1 MDVIEIIAYHRSDFR
16 KWLAKNHSKEH
27 KVRIILY
34 KRHTGKSSPSHREL
48 MEEAICYGWIDTTIK
63 RLDEERFIRN
73 FSRRNK
79 NSKWSDNTLGYARQL
94 IKEGKMTPHGLEFY
108 KQGKAKP
115 THDHGI
121 PKDPKQPL
129 ALTRALAKSMLAKEN
144 FKKFPPSSTRMMYRW
159 ILSAKL
165 PQTRAK
171 RVERVVALARQG
183 KKNIF

>member
-1 MDVIEIIAYHRSDFR
+1 MEIIEIIAYHRSDFR

-27 KVRIILY
+27 KVKVVLY
-34 KRHTGKSSPSHREL
+34 KRHTGASAPSHREL

-63 RLDEERFIRN
+63 RLDEDRFIRN

-79 NSKWSDNTLGYARQL
+79 NSRWSDNTLSYARQL
-94 IKEGKMTPHGLEFY
+94 IKEGKMTPHGLAFY

-121 PKDPKQPL
+121 PKDPQQPL
-129 ALTRALAKSMLAKEN
+129 ALTRALTKNRVAKEN
-144 FKKFPPSSTRMMYRW
+144 FKTFSRSTKRTIYRW
-159 ILSAKL
+159 ILGAKL
-165 PQTRAK
+165 PKTRTK
-171 RVERVVALARQG
+171 RIERVVALARQG